1 MQKAG
6 AIIAD
11 ICYQSVPASDLERS
25 TEVALGGSA
34 ASHAHSDMVLLY
46 YLSTACAW
54 VTLQKKTGVNVLW
67 RSPKIMFLFSHL
79 VLILV
84 KMG

>member
-1 MQKAG
+1 MT
-6 AIIAD
+6 
-11 ICYQSVPASDLERS
+11 SS

-46 YLSTACAW
+46 YWSMACTW

>member
-1 MQKAG
+1 MG
-6 AIIAD
+6 YYAD
-11 ICYQSVPASDLERS
+11 PSKYCS

-34 ASHAHSDMVLLY
+34 ASHAHSDMVPLY
-46 YLSTACAW
+46 YWSMACAW
-54 VTLQKKTGVNVLW
+54 VTLQKKNGVNVLW
-67 RSPKIMFLFSHL
+67 RSPKIMFLFSQL

>member
-1 MQKAG
+1 MNRPPNNSMQRTALR
-6 AIIAD
+6 AAAD
-11 ICYQSVPASDLERS
+11 AERS

-34 ASHAHSDMVLLY
+34 ASHGHSVMVPLY
-46 YLSTACAW
+46 YWSMACAW